1 MYQSYKVVTV
11 FLSLLLLACAEESG
25 SQQGMG
31 QDMPPPAV
39 SVMELSRENI
49 TLSTSLPGRV
59 TPSKQAHV
67 RPQVDGVV
75 VKRLFEEGAKVKKGQ
90 QLYQIDDTR
99 YRAQYN
105 SAKADLQSA
114 QANVD
119 TLEARAKR
127 YQNLISKKAIS
138 EQENDDVIAQLAQ
151 AKAAISVAQATMDL
165 ARVNL
170 DYTRVYAPI
179 DGEISRSE
187 VTEGALVNANQ
198 TQQMATITQ
207 LDPVFID
214 IQSSGKEV
222 LKIREMMTRKGAL
235 PVDLILNNLTGEKYA
250 HQAELKFSE
259 VTVDEST
266 GAVTLRAIAPNPD
279 GLLMPGMF
287 VKADVQMSSDSA
299 LLLPQRATTRNPD
312 GSLVVFIVNEENKVE
327 ARPVSISG
335 NYRDQYIVN
344 QGVTEGETIII
355 TGYQKVQPGMAVT
368 PQPWNSES
376 ASATGE

>member
-1 MYQSYKVVTV
+1 MNQVYTVVSV
-11 FLSLLLLACAEESG
+11 FFALLIAGCVDESG
-25 SQQGMG
+25 SQQMQG
-31 QDMPPPAV
+31 QAAPPPAV
-39 SVMELSRENI
+39 SVLQLTRENV
-49 TLSTSLPGRV
+49 TLSTTLPGRV

-75 VKRLFEEGAKVKKGQ
+75 VKRLFEEGAKVKQGQ

-114 QANVD
+114 QANVE
-119 TLEARAKR
+119 TLQARAGR
-127 YQNLISKKAIS
+127 YKNLINKKAIS

-151 AKAAISVAQATMDL
+151 AKAAIRVAQATMDL
-165 ARVNL
+165 AKVNL
-170 DYTRVYAPI
+170 EYTKVYAPI
-179 DGEISRSE
+179 DGEISRSL

-198 TQQMATITQ
+198 AQQMATITQ

-222 LKIREMMTRKGAL
+222 LKIRQMMQRQGSL
-235 PVDLILNNLTGEKYA
+235 PVNLVLDNLTGEKYS

-259 VTVDEST
+259 VTVDETT

-287 VKADVQMSSDSA
+287 VKADILMSSERA

-312 GSLVVFIVNEENKVE
+312 GSLAVFIVNNEKQVE
-327 ARPVSISG
+327 TRPVTIKG
-335 NYRDQYIVN
+335 IFRDQYIVN
-344 QGVTEGETIII
+344 QGVSEGESVIV
-355 TGYQKVQPGMAVT
+355 TGYQKVQPGMTVT
-368 PQPWNSES
+368 PQPWQSES
-376 ASATGE
+376 SDVSGQ